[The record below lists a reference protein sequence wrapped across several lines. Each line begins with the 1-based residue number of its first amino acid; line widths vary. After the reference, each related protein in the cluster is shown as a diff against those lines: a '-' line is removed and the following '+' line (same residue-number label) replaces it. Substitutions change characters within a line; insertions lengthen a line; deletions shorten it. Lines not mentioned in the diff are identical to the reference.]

1 MFNNLDINFVAQII
15 PYIKMQKIRTGE
27 LIYKKNEY
35 PSHIYFLLK
44 GRIGFFNDSNKIFKC
59 YVEGSYFGEIEI
71 FKSYL
76 R

>member
-1 MFNNLDINFVAQII
+1 
-15 PYIKMQKIRTGE
+15 MQKIRTGE